1 MFAKHTAALRSSVAT
16 PAGLLHTAEK
26 PSGLVVE
33 PRLLLIPLHNI
44 EAHAELE
51 LAQAHR
57 TKVQR
62 ASVTFL
68 QMIRPIH
75 QTTEI
80 DTVCQPE
87 HVAGFVRQHL
97 HAPAQNQL
105 LIILS
110 PSLAEKGRVVPR
122 KTVNTHARSERRL
135 AKNEVPGRFR
145 IKILHRDR
153 QDAESVSGQLSFQP
167 LQNIPGQNLLSS
179 CHRVGSAG
187 KAAGADAN
195 RVSTSTSI

>member
-26 PSGLVVE
+26 PSGLVVQPRLVVE
-33 PRLLLIPLHNI
+33 PRQLLIPRHNI

-62 ASVTFL
+62 ASVTYL

-80 DTVCQPE
+80 NTVCQPE
-87 HVAGFVRQHL
+87 HVAGFVRQYL

-105 LIILS
+105 LIIFS

-135 AKNEVPGRFR
+135 AKNKVPGRFR
-145 IKILHRDR
+145 IKVLHRDR
-153 QDAESVSGQLSFQP
+153 QDAESVSG
-167 LQNIPGQNLLSS
+167 
-179 CHRVGSAG
+179 
-187 KAAGADAN
+187 
-195 RVSTSTSI
+195 